1 MPALIPLHNLPAR
14 AVRAVAGLAGIFLLL
29 LQTFGP
35 ALASPGESVW
45 VEICSEG
52 GAVWVEVDLE
62 EDTDDPTATCPKCAD
77 CALCAIT
84 SAAPVPE
91 LARIAQ
97 IGNVHIA
104 QVQKVKS
111 CAVHGS
117 DQLWPETRGPP
128 RRTQKAI
135 ERALRAPMAST
146 LNFGGAP
153 WS

>member
-14 AVRAVAGLAGIFLLL
+14 AFRAAAGLAGIFLLL

-52 GAVWVEVDLE
+52 GAVWVEVSLE
-62 EDTDDPTATCPKCAD
+62 EDTDNQTATCPKCAD
-77 CALCAIT
+77 CMLCAIT

-91 LARIAQ
+91 LARVGQFGIVRIVQAQ
-97 IGNVHIA
+97 T
-104 QVQKVKS
+104 VKS
-111 CAVHGS
+111 CAVHS
-117 DQLWPETRGPP
+117 TDLLWPETRGPP
-128 RRTQKAI
+128 PSPREIT
-135 ERALRAPMAST
+135 ERALRASMAST
-146 LNFGGAP
+146 LDFGGAP